1 MTNKERAVVRVWP
14 RPAASLAVFRG
25 DSLLLVARGKGAFA
39 GLWSL
44 PGGHIEPGERAVA
57 AALRETL
64 EETGVTADE
73 AALVD
78 VHEVLLRDGTELV
91 AHYLIVVFCADW
103 REGEPQAQGDAAS
116 ARFVPLGEL
125 EHYPLTEGLAPLIVR
140 ARAVLRRRQRGRSR
154 GGKGPAC

>member
-1 MTNKERAVVRVWP
+1 MTNQEGAIVRVWP
-14 RPAASLAVFRG
+14 RAAASLAVFRG

-44 PGGHIEPGERAVA
+44 PGGHIEPGERAAA

-78 VHEVLLRDGTELV
+78 VHEVLLRDGAELV

-103 REGEPQAQGDAAS
+103 REGEPQAQGDAAR

-125 EHYPLTEGLAPLIVR
+125 AHYPLTEGLAPLIVR
-140 ARAVLRRRQRGRSR
+140 ARAVLRRQRSRSR
-154 GGKGPAC
+154 GGKGAAC

>member
-1 MTNKERAVVRVWP
+1 MTSEESAVVRVWP
-14 RPAASLAVFRG
+14 GPAASLAGFRG
-25 DSLLLVARGKGAFA
+25 DSLLLVARGKGTFA

-44 PGGHIEPGERAVA
+44 PGGHIEPGERAAA

-78 VHEVLLRDGTELV
+78 VHEVLLRAGSDLL

-103 REGEPQAQGDAAS
+103 REGEPRAQGDAAS

-125 EHYPLTEGLAPLIVR
+125 ERYPLTEGLAPLIVR
-140 ARAVLRRRQRGRSR
+140 ARAVLRRRQRSRSR
-154 GGKGPAC
+154 GGRGPAC

>member
-1 MTNKERAVVRVWP
+1 MTSEESAVARVWP

-25 DSLLLVARGKGAFA
+25 DSLLLVARGKGTFA

-44 PGGHIEPGERAVA
+44 PGGHIEPGERAAA
-57 AALRETL
+57 AALRETV
-64 EETGVTADE
+64 EETGVTTDE

-78 VHEVLLRDGTELV
+78 VHEVLLRDGAELV
-91 AHYLIVVFCADW
+91 AHYLIVVFWAEW
-103 REGEPQAQGDAAS
+103 REGEPRAQGDAAS

-125 EHYPLTEGLAPLIVR
+125 ERYPLTEGLAPLIVR

>member
-1 MTNKERAVVRVWP
+1 MTGEESAVVRTWP

-44 PGGHIEPGERAVA
+44 PGGHIEPGERAAA

-73 AALVD
+73 ATLVD
-78 VHEVLLRDGTELV
+78 VHDVLLRDGTDLV

-103 REGEPQAQGDAAS
+103 RQGEPRAQGDAAS
-116 ARFVPLGEL
+116 ARFVPLREL
-125 EHYPLTEGLAPLIVR
+125 ERYPLTEGLAPLIVR
-140 ARAVLRRRQRGRSR
+140 ARAVLRRQRAGAR
-154 GGKGPAC
+154 GGKGSAC

>member
-1 MTNKERAVVRVWP
+1 MAKAWP

-25 DSLLLVARGKGAFA
+25 DSLLLVARGKGPFA

-44 PGGHIEPGERAVA
+44 PGGHIEPGERAAA

-73 AALVD
+73 ATLVD
-78 VHEVLLRDGTELV
+78 VHEVVLRNATELV

-103 REGEPQAQGDAAS
+103 REGEPRAQGDAAS

-125 EHYPLTEGLAPLIVR
+125 VRYPLTEGLAPLIVR
-140 ARAVLRRRQRGRSR
+140 ARAVLRRQRASSR
-154 GGKGPAC
+154 AGKGSAC